1 MREKLLIGQKT
12 DNEEQCK
19 DAKIALAMRQ
29 VEYKDAIIVL
39 AAKQENA
46 RLHVSVVLV
55 SMQRCH
61 HCFGWTETTLQRH
74 CTENSKQIFPEK
86 ELRGLVPLLLHI
98 FPRSVHLFCYKTG
111 RPIVGICKSLTDT

>member
-86 ELRGLVPLLLHI
+86 ELRGLSPNSYIHVSLCDVYIPTIGLLAYSAI
-98 FPRSVHLFCYKTG
+98 GK
-111 RPIVGICKSLTDT
+111 